1 MHASAAGNWCS
12 NIGMP
17 VNQVYNQMWTCI
29 LRKLMFLRYINVI
42 ISKVYLR
49 TQQKEATTWQEINIR
64 GIYYTCI
71 FVT

>member
-29 LRKLMFLRYINVI
+29 LRHIKKTYV
-42 ISKVYLR
+42 SK
-49 TQQKEATTWQEINIR
+49 
-64 GIYYTCI
+64 IY
-71 FVT
+71 